1 MRNIDAKGRLP
12 NFKGAAIGNGVC
24 HGCEYSSDAQKAA
37 VFGGH
42 AMIPLSLQADIAAEC
57 GDFSKESEKCSE
69 LIGSI
74 RDFTGDYNT
83 YNIYDTCGSDTA
95 AGADHARALLRS
107 GVADVRGARD
117 AFTVQ
122 PAYKQARAARALG
135 GALNDYT
142 CGGETA
148 MDAWLA
154 NDRVRRAL
162 HVDDAKSGG
171 SYHSDATDHFE
182 LYQNLTKKYRMIIYS
197 GDVDDCVP
205 YWGSQTWT
213 ANLGYEVAEPWH
225 PWYSDSLAHKGEVVA
240 GYAIKYRVPD
250 AEHDFQFVTV
260 KGAGHMVPTYKPVFA
275 LTFLTKFLKG
285 EDF

>member
-1 MRNIDAKGRLP
+1 M
-12 NFKGAAIGNGVC
+12 C

-122 PAYKQARAARALG
+122 PAYKQARAARALD
-135 GALNDYT
+135 GALNDYRAAARPRWMRGSRT
-142 CGGETA
+142 TA
-148 MDAWLA
+148 
-154 NDRVRRAL
+154 
-162 HVDDAKSGG
+162 
-171 SYHSDATDHFE
+171 
-182 LYQNLTKKYRMIIYS
+182 
-197 GDVDDCVP
+197 
-205 YWGSQTWT
+205 
-213 ANLGYEVAEPWH
+213 
-225 PWYSDSLAHKGEVVA
+225 
-240 GYAIKYRVPD
+240 
-250 AEHDFQFVTV
+250 
-260 KGAGHMVPTYKPVFA
+260 
-275 LTFLTKFLKG
+275 
-285 EDF
+285 